1 MRLSTDIFGNKCL
14 VISGKDMGVKL
25 GFSIQTNGNLPR
37 VHRMT
42 AENFNPDIAWD
53 DALEFI
59 RAHGTASQRQK
70 MGV

>member
-14 VISGKDMGVKL
+14 VLSGKDMGVDR

-37 VHRMT
+37 VHGMT
-42 AENFNPDIAWD
+42 AEAFDPDLAWD

-59 RAHGTASQRQK
+59 RTHGTDSQRKK

>member
-14 VISGKDMGVKL
+14 VLSGKDMGTKR

-42 AENFNPDIAWD
+42 VNSFDPNIAWD
-53 DALEFI
+53 DALEFT
-59 RAHGTASQRQK
+59 RAHGTDSQRKK